1 MRLKKGIILSG
12 GKGTRLYPAT
22 LSTSKQLL
30 PIYDKPLI
38 YYSISVLMLANIREI
53 LIITTP
59 EDLNKYQRLLLNGSQ
74 WGIKIKYEVQQKPK
88 GLAQALIIGEKFLN
102 NHPCA
107 LILGD
112 NIFYGN
118 DLSEILLEAAMQSKK
133 KSTIFAY
140 YVKDPKRYGIVEF
153 DKKLNAKSIKEKPQS
168 PKSNY
173 AVTGLYFYDK
183 NASYFAKKIKP
194 SKRGELE
201 ITDLNNMYLKNKNLK
216 VKILSRG
223 IAWFD
228 TGTPD
233 SMLDAS
239 NYIYNIEKR
248 QGLKICCPEEIAYN
262 KNWIT
267 KKQIVK
273 LIKLYTSSDYIKYL
287 KKII

>member
-1 MRLKKGIILSG
+1 MILKKGIILSG
-12 GKGTRLYPAT
+12 GKGTRLYPVT
-22 LSTSKQLL
+22 SSTSKQLL

-53 LIITTP
+53 LLITTP
-59 EDLNKYQRLLLNGSQ
+59 EDLTKYKKLLKNGSQ
-74 WGIKIKYEVQQKPK
+74 WGLKISYSIQEKPK
-88 GLAQALIIGEKFLN
+88 GLAQALIIGEKFIN
-102 NHPCA
+102 KDPCA

-118 DLSEILLEAAMQSKK
+118 DFTEILNDAAKQTTKY
-133 KSTIFAY
+133 STIFAY

-153 DKKLNAKSIKEKPQS
+153 DKKFNVKNIKEKPTN

-183 NASYFAKKIKP
+183 NASRYAKRIKP

-201 ITDLNNMYLKNKNLK
+201 ITDLNNIYLKNHKLK

-248 QGLKICCPEEIAYN
+248 QGLKISCPEEIAYN
-262 KNWIT
+262 KKWIS
-267 KKQIVK
+267 KSHLNK
-273 LIKLYTSSDYIKYL
+273 LFNSYTSSDYIKYL
-287 KKII
+287 KRIV

>member
-1 MRLKKGIILSG
+1 MKLKKGIILSG

-38 YYSISVLMLANIREI
+38 YYSISLLMLADIRQI

-59 EDLNKYQRLLLNGSQ
+59 EDLNKYKRLLNNGSH
-74 WGIKIKYEVQQKPK
+74 WGIKITYEVQEKPK

-102 NHPCA
+102 KEPCA
-107 LILGD
+107 LVLGD

-118 DLSEILLEAAMQSKK
+118 DLIEILLNAAKQADKH
-133 KSTIFAY
+133 STIFAY
-140 YVKDPKRYGIVEF
+140 NVKDPTRYGIVEF
-153 DKKLNAKSIKEKPQS
+153 DKKFSAKNIKEKPKF
-168 PKSNY
+168 PKSSY

-183 NASYFAKKIKP
+183 NASFYAKKIKP

-201 ITDLNNMYLKNKNLK
+201 ITDLNNIYLKKKKLK

-248 QGLKICCPEEIAYN
+248 QGLKISCPEEIAYN
-262 KNWIT
+262 KKWISY
-267 KKQIVK
+267 KKLNK
-273 LIKLYTSSDYIKYL
+273 LIRSYASSDYIKYL

>member
-1 MRLKKGIILSG
+1 
-12 GKGTRLYPAT
+12 
-22 LSTSKQLL
+22 
-30 PIYDKPLI
+30 
-38 YYSISVLMLANIREI
+38 MLANIRQI

-59 EDLNKYQRLLLNGSQ
+59 EDLNKYKRLLNNGSQ
-74 WGIKIKYEVQQKPK
+74 WGIKITYEVQEKPK

-102 NHPCA
+102 KEPCA
-107 LILGD
+107 LVLGD

-118 DLSEILLEAAMQSKK
+118 DLIEILLNAAKQADKH
-133 KSTIFAY
+133 STIFAY
-140 YVKDPKRYGIVEF
+140 NVKDPTRYGIVEF
-153 DKKLNAKSIKEKPQS
+153 DKKFSAKNIKEKPKF
-168 PKSNY
+168 PKSSY

-183 NASYFAKKIKP
+183 NASVYAKKIKP

-201 ITDLNNMYLKNKNLK
+201 ITDLNNIYLKKKKLK

-248 QGLKICCPEEIAYN
+248 QGLKISCPEEIAYN
-262 KNWIT
+262 KKWISY
-267 KKQIVK
+267 KKLNK
-273 LIKLYTSSDYIKYL
+273 LISSYASSDYIKYL

>member
-1 MRLKKGIILSG
+1 MKLKKGIILSG

-38 YYSISVLMLANIREI
+38 YYSISLLMLADIRQI
-53 LIITTP
+53 IIITTP
-59 EDLNKYQRLLLNGSQ
+59 EDLNKYKRLLNNGTQ
-74 WGIKIKYEVQQKPK
+74 WGIKITYEVQEKPK

-102 NHPCA
+102 KEPCA
-107 LILGD
+107 LVLGD

-118 DLSEILLEAAMQSKK
+118 DLIEILLNAAKQADKH
-133 KSTIFAY
+133 STIFAY
-140 YVKDPKRYGIVEF
+140 NVKDPTRYGIVEF
-153 DKKLNAKSIKEKPQS
+153 DKKFSVKNIKEKPKF
-168 PKSNY
+168 PKSSY

-183 NASYFAKKIKP
+183 KASFYAKKIKP

-201 ITDLNNMYLKNKNLK
+201 ITDLNNIYLKKKKLK

-248 QGLKICCPEEIAYN
+248 QGLKISCPEEIAYN
-262 KNWIT
+262 KKWISY
-267 KKQIVK
+267 KKLNK
-273 LIKLYTSSDYIKYL
+273 LIRSYASSDYIKYL

>member
-1 MRLKKGIILSG
+1 MDLVSN
-12 GKGTRLYPAT
+12 
-22 LSTSKQLL
+22 L
-30 PIYDKPLI
+30 P
-38 YYSISVLMLANIREI
+38 YYFLEIKNGNFLDHMSELRKLWI

-59 EDLNKYQRLLLNGSQ
+59 EDLNKYKRLLNNGTQ
-74 WGIKIKYEVQQKPK
+74 WGIKITYEVQEKPK

-102 NHPCA
+102 KEPCA
-107 LILGD
+107 LVLGD

-118 DLSEILLEAAMQSKK
+118 DLIEILLNAAKQADKH
-133 KSTIFAY
+133 STIFAY
-140 YVKDPKRYGIVEF
+140 NVKDPTRYGIVEF
-153 DKKLNAKSIKEKPQS
+153 DKKFSVKNIKEKPKF
-168 PKSNY
+168 PKSSY

-183 NASYFAKKIKP
+183 KASFYAKKIKP

-201 ITDLNNMYLKNKNLK
+201 ITDLNNIYLKKKKLK

-248 QGLKICCPEEIAYN
+248 QGLKISCPEEIAYN
-262 KNWIT
+262 KKWISY
-267 KKQIVK
+267 KKLNK
-273 LIKLYTSSDYIKYL
+273 LIRSYASSDYIKYL

>member
-1 MRLKKGIILSG
+1 MKLKKGIILSG

-22 LSTSKQLL
+22 SSTSKQLL

-59 EDLNKYQRLLLNGSQ
+59 EDLNKYQRLLLDGSQ

-118 DLSEILLEAAMQSKK
+118 DLSEILLEAAMQTKK

-153 DKKLNAKSIKEKPQS
+153 DKKLNVKSIKEKPQS

-201 ITDLNNMYLKNKNLK
+201 ITDLNNIYLKNKNLK

-248 QGLKICCPEEIAYN
+248 QGLKISCPEEIAYN

-273 LIKLYTSSDYIKYL
+273 LIRLYTSSDYIKYL

>member
-1 MRLKKGIILSG
+1 MKVKKGIILSG

-59 EDLNKYQRLLLNGSQ
+59 HDLNKYQKLLRNGSQ
-74 WGIKIKYEVQQKPK
+74 WGIKISYSVQEEPK

-102 NHPCA
+102 KEPCA

-118 DLSEILLEAAMQSKK
+118 DLTEIILDASKQTNK
-133 KSTIFAY
+133 KSVIFAY

-153 DKKLNAKSIKEKPQS
+153 DRNFNAKTIKEKPRF

-183 NASYFAKKIKP
+183 NASSYAKKIKP

-201 ITDLNNMYLKNKNLK
+201 ITDLNNVYLRNKNLK
-216 VKILSRG
+216 VKVLSRG

-233 SMLDAS
+233 AMLDAT

-248 QGLKICCPEEIAYN
+248 QGLKISCPEEIAFN
-262 KNWIT
+262 KKWIT
-267 KKQIVK
+267 KKDLYK
-273 LIKLYTSSDYIKYL
+273 LITSYASSDYIKYL

>member
-1 MRLKKGIILSG
+1 MKVKKGIILSG

-59 EDLNKYQRLLLNGSQ
+59 YDLKKYKKLLKNGSQ
-74 WGIKIKYEVQQKPK
+74 WGLKISYAIQKQPK
-88 GLAQALIIGEKFLN
+88 GLAQALIIGEKFLKKE
-102 NHPCA
+102 PCA

-118 DLSEILLEAAMQSKK
+118 DLTEILMDASKQTDK
-133 KSTIFAY
+133 KSVIFAY
-140 YVKDPKRYGIVEF
+140 YVKDPRRYGIVEF
-153 DKKLNAKSIKEKPQS
+153 DKNLNAKTIKEKPKF

-173 AVTGLYFYDK
+173 AITGLYFYDK
-183 NASYFAKKIKP
+183 EAPSFAKKIKM

-201 ITDLNNMYLKNKNLK
+201 ITDLNNIYLKNKNLK

-233 SMLDAS
+233 AMLDAS

-248 QGLKICCPEEIAYN
+248 QGLKISCPEEIAYN
-262 KNWIT
+262 KRWIS
-267 KKQIVK
+267 KKNLNK
-273 LIKLYTSSDYIKYL
+273 LIKLYSSSDYINYL
-287 KKII
+287 KQIL

>member
-1 MRLKKGIILSG
+1 MKLKKGIILSG

-38 YYSISVLMLANIREI
+38 YYSISLLMLADIRQI

-59 EDLNKYQRLLLNGSQ
+59 EDLNKYKRLLNNGSQ
-74 WGIKIKYEVQQKPK
+74 WGIKITYEVQEKPK

-102 NHPCA
+102 KEPCA
-107 LILGD
+107 LVLGD

-118 DLSEILLEAAMQSKK
+118 DLIEILLNAAKQADKH
-133 KSTIFAY
+133 STIFAY
-140 YVKDPKRYGIVEF
+140 NVKDPTRYGIVEF
-153 DKKLNAKSIKEKPQS
+153 DKKFSVKNIKEKPKF
-168 PKSNY
+168 PKSSY

-183 NASYFAKKIKP
+183 KASFYAKKIKP

-201 ITDLNNMYLKNKNLK
+201 ITDLNNIYLRKKKLK

-248 QGLKICCPEEIAYN
+248 QGLKISCPEEIAYN
-262 KNWIT
+262 KKWISY
-267 KKQIVK
+267 KKLNK
-273 LIKLYTSSDYIKYL
+273 LIRSYASSDYIKYL